1 VIENTPAA
9 WPEAGRGRLSVHR
22 FFGAAV
28 SLYYSLSG
36 SGFARGRTILVKKS
50 RKVAFDPK
58 IFLAKVGDGKTISKY
73 QKDEIVFSQGDVADA
88 VFYIQKGKIKLT
100 VVSERG
106 KEAVVG
112 ILEPS
117 HFFGEG
123 CLNGHPLRVTTATA
137 IEPSQVTRIPKV
149 EMIATLHDEVG
160 FSELFMADLLNR
172 NSRIEEDLIDQLF
185 NSSEKRLARAL
196 LLLANFGKEATVEPI
211 IGKFSQETLAE
222 MIGTTR
228 SRVSFFMNKF
238 RKLGYIEY
246 NGKLE
251 IRNSL
256 LNVVLYDKPEIR
268 KRDASEEP
276 R

>member
-1 VIENTPAA
+1 MKKTKKT
-9 WPEAGRGRLSVHR
+9 
-22 FFGAAV
+22 
-28 SLYYSLSG
+28 
-36 SGFARGRTILVKKS
+36 GFE
-50 RKVAFDPK
+50 PK
-58 IFLAKVGDGKTISKY
+58 AFLAKVGDGKTISKY
-73 QKDEIVFSQGDVADA
+73 QKDQVVFSQGNEADA

-100 VVSERG
+100 VISQRG

-112 ILEPS
+112 ILGPD

-137 IEPSQVTRIPKV
+137 IDQCLITRIPKV
-149 EMIATLHDEVG
+149 AMIATLRDEPE
-160 FSELFMADLLNR
+160 FSELFMADLLSR

-185 NSSEKRLARAL
+185 NSSEKRLARIL
-196 LLLANFGKEATVEPI
+196 LLLANFGKDAATEPI
-211 IGKFSQETLAE
+211 LGEFSQETLAE

-246 NGKLE
+246 NGKIE

-268 KRDASEEP
+268 KHDGTEEP